1 VLGGCSSH
9 NTLISFLPFSA
20 DLDAWRDYYGCPDW
34 DASSLLP
41 YSLRLKTNHQPIAEH
56 DRNHVVRDWLA
67 ASSAVT
73 GAPIIEDINAQI
85 AFRGGFQRAAGFFNI
100 AYNPHNCS
108 RNSASV
114 AYIHP
119 FLPGSRNE
127 RHNLHMYFDTW
138 VSSLRFSESDP
149 TRVVGVN
156 AERVSGPMSFHAR
169 REVILCAG
177 AFDSPRLLLLSG
189 IGPRRE
195 LESLGIPCRVNSS
208 AVGENLQDH
217 PESIII
223 WETRETPRETVMSS
237 DAGLFVR
244 ALPPDAE
251 PHPHPGPD
259 LMFHIYQIPFTENT
273 ARVGYDSPEHAICM
287 TPNIMRS
294 RGRGKLSL
302 ASASPSTKPLINFRY
317 FEDPDRYDERIVVE
331 GIKIARSIAAQEPFK
346 KHLVREVAPGPDCVT
361 DEDISSYARKVHH
374 TVYHPAGTCRMGTPT
389 KPGVPSGNVVVDQK
403 DLHVLGTSGLRV
415 CDASVLPT
423 LPSTNPMLTILMV
436 AERGADLIIRDAWV
450 DGHRRTQW

>member
-1 VLGGCSSH
+1 
-9 NTLISFLPFSA
+9 
-20 DLDAWRDYYGCPDW
+20 
-34 DASSLLP
+34 
-41 YSLRLKTNHQPIAEH
+41 
-56 DRNHVVRDWLA
+56 
-67 ASSAVT
+67 
-73 GAPIIEDINAQI
+73 
-85 AFRGGFQRAAGFFNI
+85 
-100 AYNPHNCS
+100 
-108 RNSASV
+108 
-114 AYIHP
+114 
-119 FLPGSRNE
+119 
-127 RHNLHMYFDTW
+127 
-138 VSSLRFSESDP
+138 
-149 TRVVGVN
+149 
-156 AERVSGPMSFHAR
+156 
-169 REVILCAG
+169 
-177 AFDSPRLLLLSG
+177 
-189 IGPRRE
+189 
-195 LESLGIPCRVNSS
+195 
-208 AVGENLQDH
+208 
-217 PESIII
+217 
-223 WETRETPRETVMSS
+223 
-237 DAGLFVR
+237 
-244 ALPPDAE
+244 
-251 PHPHPGPD
+251 
-259 LMFHIYQIPFTENT
+259 MFHIYQIPFTENT

-415 CDASVLPT
+415 CDASVLPA